1 VLKLNIG
8 FNRKVGEVNYGSRGA
23 SVNLEIE
30 VESGV
35 VREPE
40 KLQAKLDYLFNLAK
54 ASVDA
59 QLNGTSQP
67 PQPQPAANNGSSNN
81 GSHNGAN
88 GNGTHANANAN
99 QASGNGNGNGN
110 GSSNGNGHGSYA
122 NGNGNGSV
130 NGNGSSNGNGSGHQA
145 SEKQINFATQLA
157 KGIRGLGTRRLES
170 LTGRMF
176 GKPLAGLSS
185 LEASSL
191 IDTLKAIK
199 EGRVSLDAALSEGMA
214 A

>member
-1 VLKLNIG
+1 MNVG
-8 FNRKVGEVNYGSRGA
+8 FSRKVGEANFGSRGA

-35 VREPE
+35 VREPD
-40 KLQAKLDYLFNLAK
+40 KLQAKINYLFDLAK

-59 QLNGTSQP
+59 QLNGGSQVQQQSLP
-67 PQPQPAANNGSSNN
+67 VGGNGNNGNN
-81 GSHNGAN
+81 GNNG
-88 GNGTHANANAN
+88 GNGTYAN
-99 QASGNGNGNGN
+99 GNGNGNGN
-110 GSSNGNGHGSYA
+110 SNGGFSNANQANGGNGYNGHS
-122 NGNGNGSV
+122 NGS
-130 NGNGSSNGNGSGHQA
+130 NGHRA
-145 SEKQINFATQLA
+145 SDKQINFASQLA

-176 GKPLAGLSS
+176 GKPLADLTS
-185 LEASSL
+185 LDASSL

-199 EGRVSLDAALSEGMA
+199 EGRVSLDATLSEGTA